1 MYCKETIHVVLISFA
16 VVFGPLVFK
25 KEPVDWTSAFKSFYS
40 QHCWPN
46 MNTWMGKYGN
56 FPSQNPK
63 WVQNLQFTLLSETT
77 SIPVTFIWESP
88 PPPPSPRQWPTQL
101 MVVPLRVMRQPR
113 SYWVRFQ
120 YDGAESL
127 AQRSQVVADVVSR
140 EMRAVTSSFASSK

>member
-77 SIPVTFIWESP
+77 SIPASFIWES
-88 PPPPSPRQWPTQL
+88 SPGVETDREL
-101 MVVPLRVMRQPR
+101 GRVKKWWWRPR
-113 SYWVRFQ
+113 SMHLCAFVEKKKGIQ
-120 YDGAESL
+120 CEGAKNIHNHCVSSL
-127 AQRSQVVADVVSR
+127 
-140 EMRAVTSSFASSK
+140 SFSCSVQK